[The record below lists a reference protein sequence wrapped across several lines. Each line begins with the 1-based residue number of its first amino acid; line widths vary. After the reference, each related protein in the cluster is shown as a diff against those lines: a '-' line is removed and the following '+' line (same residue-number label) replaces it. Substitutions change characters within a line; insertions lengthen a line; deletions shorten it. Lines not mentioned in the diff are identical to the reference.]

1 MTVVGRRQNG
11 RSPAN
16 HTVFGLT
23 FNTKSNCK
31 AKSSLCV
38 KRAVAW
44 GVYDVMSFI
53 SISNSSCF
61 EAFYLINKWRRFSDS
76 RRLRAMSDGVL
87 VSPYLKLSSICKCNL
102 QNANKFTS
110 KCLKCRKPPFIYIS
124 VCVSMAFP
132 LSGTHHPQR
141 LMSLNTAQ
149 SELIKQT
156 TEAGEGSGEGRRLRE

>member
-1 MTVVGRRQNG
+1 MVVVAAVKMDGHQLI
-11 RSPAN
+11 
-16 HTVFGLT
+16 TQ
-23 FNTKSNCK
+23 

-38 KRAVAW
+38 TCAVAW
-44 GVYDVMSFI
+44 GIYNVMLFI

-61 EAFYLINKWRRFSDS
+61 EAFYLINKLRRFSNS
-76 RRLRAMSDGVL
+76 WRFRAMSDGVL
-87 VSPYLKLSSICKCNL
+87 VSPYLKLSSICTCNL
-102 QNANKFTS
+102 QNANKFNL
-110 KCLKCRKPPFIYIS
+110 KCLKCRKPPSIYIS

-156 TEAGEGSGEGRRLRE
+156 TETGEWSGEGRRLRE